1 MNNKE
6 LLNSTDS
13 TLYKELSDK
22 YPFAQ
27 VFPILYLKS
36 LSLQNNIHF
45 EEELKKYAFRITDR
59 AKLYDLI
66 HLSEEVSITLNDEKP
81 VENVSFELV
90 EVIDVEAIAEPNQDE
105 STKAPIGTLTE
116 IVLPK
121 TEISSKNEEIIEF
134 ESEEEGSVE
143 KLEVKLTE
151 KEVEEVTQEDSV
163 VLEKEIL
170 SHIIASSYSLELE
183 EKGFESKKEVEN
195 ISFENNETQEKINLN
210 ENRSFSSWLKINSVS
225 KENEKTEKEPEIE
238 KEIVKEQLI
247 NNFIQNE
254 AKIGKPKAEF
264 FSAPKKAKESV
275 DEDKL
280 IYSETL
286 ANIFALQGN
295 FPKAIKAFEQLC
307 LTIPEKKLYF
317 AKKIEELN
325 KKINS

>member
-1 MNNKE
+1 MNNIE

-13 TLYKELSDK
+13 SLLKDLSEK
-22 YPFAQ
+22 YPYAQ

-59 AKLYDLI
+59 AKLFDLI
-66 HLSEEVSITLNDEKP
+66 HLSNDVSIPAEDANPAENFVSEVLEDETI
-81 VENVSFELV
+81 VE
-90 EVIDVEAIAEPNQDE
+90 I
-105 STKAPIGTLTE
+105 TKETKENEIIEILPE
-116 IVLPK
+116 IVTPEV
-121 TEISSKNEEIIEF
+121 EILAKNEEIIEF
-134 ESEEEGSVE
+134 ESEGEGSQE
-143 KLEVKLTE
+143 NLEVNIPE
-151 KEVEEVTQEDSV
+151 NEVEEFPNEDSTA
-163 VLEKEIL
+163 LEKEIL

-183 EKGFESKKEVEN
+183 EKVNDAKIEVEN
-195 ISFENNETQEKINLN
+195 ISSQRNEAKEKIDLN
-210 ENRSFSSWLKINSVS
+210 ENRSFSSWLHINSLS
-225 KENEKTEKEPEIE
+225 KQNEKTEKEPEIE

-254 AKIGKPKAEF
+254 VKIGKPKAEF